1 MDKNIF
7 WIWLQCCLGV
17 DNPRIHRIFEVF
29 EDAYQI
35 YNADENELKT
45 SGVFSDK
52 ELLKVIDKNL
62 DTARKIYNNCF
73 LHGYNIFS
81 LQDENYPD
89 RLKKTPTP
97 PVVIYVKGKI
107 PQQNRLFAALVG
119 TRHSSIAGKKAAFSL
134 GYELAKSGAVVVSG
148 GAMGIDTQAHLG
160 AMQAGGETVCVL
172 GCGINYNYLPSL
184 ENVRDEIS
192 KHGALISE
200 YPPDYPPTKY
210 TFPKRNRIIS
220 GMSDCTVVVEAGKT
234 SGALITA
241 KEAVKQHRTV
251 FAVPGS
257 IESQSTTG
265 SNLLIQEGAKTLL
278 SAEDIVKWYNSKNH
292 NNNEKIKDKEINP
305 TSIEKIRTKPET
317 KKILPTEEKPQEK
330 SPEKSTKKHTAP
342 PKQTVKAEKKEEKIP
357 DGLLT
362 ENALAVYHTISDTPI
377 HVNDIKTAANLKI
390 NEILSALTE
399 LEMNDLITV
408 HSGRR
413 YTRK

>member
-17 DNPRIHRIFEVF
+17 DNPRIHRIFEAF

-35 YNADENELKT
+35 YNADEHELKI
-45 SGVFSDK
+45 SGVFIDK
-52 ELLKVIDKNL
+52 ELLKLNQKNL
-62 DTARKIYNNCF
+62 DTAKKIYNNCF
-73 LHGYNIFS
+73 MRGYHIFS
-81 LQDENYPD
+81 LQDENYPE

-107 PQQNRLFAALVG
+107 PSKNRLFAAIVG
-119 TRHSSIAGKKAAFSL
+119 TRHSSITGKKTAFSL
-134 GYELAKSGAVVVSG
+134 AYDLAKSGAVVVSG
-148 GAMGIDTQAHLG
+148 GAMGIDTQSHLG
-160 AMQAGGETVCVL
+160 AIQAGGETVCVL
-172 GCGINYNYLPSL
+172 GCGINYNYLPTL
-184 ENVRDEIS
+184 ENMRNEIS

-200 YPPDYPPTKY
+200 YPPDYPPTKF

-220 GMSDCTVVVEAGKT
+220 GISDCTVVVEAGKT

-241 KEAVKQHRTV
+241 KEATKQNRTV

-257 IESQSTTG
+257 IESQSTAG

-278 SAEDIVKWYNSKNH
+278 SAENIIDWYNSKKQK
-292 NNNEKIKDKEINP
+292 NNDENISDIQITPDSISKIRAKSEKKKIFLNVEKI
-305 TSIEKIRTKPET
+305 PEELT
-317 KKILPTEEKPQEK
+317 L
-330 SPEKSTKKHTAP
+330 SH
-342 PKQTVKAEKKEEKIP
+342 KQTVKVPTNEKKENKIP

-362 ENALAVYHTISDTPI
+362 ENALSVYHTISDTPI
-377 HVNDIKTAANLKI
+377 HVNDIKLATGLKI
-390 NEILSALTE
+390 NDILSALTE
-399 LEMNDLITV
+399 LEMNDLISV

>member
-35 YNADENELKT
+35 YNADENELKI
-45 SGVFSDK
+45 SGVFVEK
-52 ELLKVIDKNL
+52 ELLKLNNKNL
-62 DTARKIYNNCF
+62 DTAKKIYNNCF
-73 LHGYNIFS
+73 LRGYNIFS
-81 LQDENYPD
+81 LQNENYPD

-107 PQQNRLFAALVG
+107 PDENRLFAAIVG
-119 TRHSSIAGKKAAFSL
+119 TRHSSITGKKTAFSIA
-134 GYELAKSGAVVVSG
+134 YDLAKSGAVVVSG
-148 GAMGIDTQAHLG
+148 GAMGIDAQAHLG
-160 AMQAGGETVCVL
+160 AIQAGGETVCVL
-172 GCGINYNYLPSL
+172 GCGINYNYLPTL
-184 ENVRDEIS
+184 ENMRNEIS

-220 GMSDCTVVVEAGKT
+220 GISDCTVVVEAGKT

-241 KEAVKQHRTV
+241 KEAVKQHRTI

-257 IESQSTTG
+257 IGNQSTVG

-278 SAEDIVKWYNSKNH
+278 SAENIIDWYNSKNQ
-292 NNNEKIKDKEINP
+292 NNNYKKIADTHINP
-305 TSIEKIRTKPET
+305 DSIEKIRTEKEK
-317 KKILPTEEKPQEK
+317 KKILPTAEKIPEKRSLSHKSTVKEEKNEK
-330 SPEKSTKKHTAP
+330 
-342 PKQTVKAEKKEEKIP
+342 KIP

-362 ENALAVYHTISDTPI
+362 ENAVAVYHTISDTPI
-377 HVNDIKTAANLKI
+377 HVNDIKLATNLKI
-390 NEILSALTE
+390 NDILAALSE
-399 LEMNDLITV
+399 LEINDLIIV

>member
-17 DNPRIHRIFEVF
+17 DNPRIHRIFEAF

-35 YNADENELKT
+35 YNADEHELKI
-45 SGVFSDK
+45 SGVFIDK
-52 ELLKVIDKNL
+52 ELLKLNEKNL
-62 DTARKIYNNCF
+62 DTAKKIYNNCF
-73 LHGYNIFS
+73 MRGYHIFS
-81 LQDENYPD
+81 LQDENYPE

-107 PQQNRLFAALVG
+107 PSKNRLFAAIVG
-119 TRHSSIAGKKAAFSL
+119 TRHSSITGKKTAFSL
-134 GYELAKSGAVVVSG
+134 AYDLAKSGAVVVSG
-148 GAMGIDTQAHLG
+148 GAMGIDTQSHLG
-160 AMQAGGETVCVL
+160 AIQAGGETVCVL
-172 GCGINYNYLPSL
+172 GCGINYNYLPTL
-184 ENVRDEIS
+184 ENMRNEIS

-200 YPPDYPPTKY
+200 YPPDYPPTKF

-220 GMSDCTVVVEAGKT
+220 GISDCTVVVEAGKT

-241 KEAVKQHRTV
+241 KEASKQNRTV

-257 IESQSTTG
+257 IESQSTAG

-278 SAEDIVKWYNSKNH
+278 SAENIIDWYNSKKQK
-292 NNNEKIKDKEINP
+292 NNDENISDIQITPEAI
-305 TSIEKIRTKPET
+305 SKIRAKSEK
-317 KKILPTEEKPQEK
+317 KKILPNVEKIPEELTL
-330 SPEKSTKKHTAP
+330 SH
-342 PKQTVKAEKKEEKIP
+342 KQTVKVPTNEKKENKIP

-362 ENALAVYHTISDTPI
+362 ENALSVYHTISDTPI
-377 HVNDIKTAANLKI
+377 HVNDIKLATGLKI
-390 NEILSALTE
+390 NDILSALTE
-399 LEMNDLITV
+399 LEMNDLISV

>member
-17 DNPRIHRIFEVF
+17 DNPRIHRIFEIF

-35 YNADENELKT
+35 YNANENELKI
-45 SGVFSDK
+45 SGVFIDK
-52 ELLKVIDKNL
+52 EILKLTDKNL
-62 DTARKIYNNCF
+62 DTAKKIYNKCF

-81 LQDENYPD
+81 LQDENYPE
-89 RLKKTPTP
+89 RLRKIPTP
-97 PVVIYVKGKI
+97 PVVIYVKGRI
-107 PQQNRLFAALVG
+107 PDGNRLFAAIVG
-119 TRHSSIAGKKAAFSL
+119 TRHSSIMGRKTAFSIA
-134 GYELAKSGAVVVSG
+134 YDLAKSGAVVVSG
-148 GAMGIDTQAHLG
+148 GAMGIDTQSHLG
-160 AMQAGGETVCVL
+160 AIQAGGETVCVL
-172 GCGINYNYLPSL
+172 GCGINYDYLPTL
-184 ENVRDEIS
+184 ENMRNEIS

-278 SAEDIVKWYNSKNH
+278 SAENIIDWYNSKNQKD
-292 NNNEKIKDKEINP
+292 NNEKISETEINP
-305 TSIEKIRTKPET
+305 DSIEKIRKKSEK
-317 KKILPTEEKPQEK
+317 KKILPTTEKN
-330 SPEKSTKKHTAP
+330 PEVRSLSH
-342 PKQTVKAEKKEEKIP
+342 KQTVKTEKNEKKENKIP

-362 ENALAVYHTISDTPI
+362 ENALALYHTISETPI
-377 HVNDIKTAANLKI
+377 HVNDIKLATGLKI
-390 NEILSALTE
+390 NDILSALTE
-399 LEMNDLITV
+399 LEMNDLIVV
-408 HSGRR
+408 HPGKR
-413 YTRK
+413 YTKK